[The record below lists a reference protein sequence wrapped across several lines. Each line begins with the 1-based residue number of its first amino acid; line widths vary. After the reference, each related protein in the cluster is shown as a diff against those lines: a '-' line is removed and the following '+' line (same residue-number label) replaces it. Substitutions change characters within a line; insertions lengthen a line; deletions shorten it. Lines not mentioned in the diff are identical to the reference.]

1 MEVGVKQLRDHLREW
16 LEAVQRGEEITVT
29 ERGKPVARLIPTKG
43 RSTYEQ
49 LVAAGIITPARL
61 PKRPNAEY
69 GQVTALGSISD
80 IVIEQRR

>member
-1 MEVGVKQLRDHLREW
+1 MDVGVKELRDHLRQW

-29 ERGKPVARLIPTKG
+29 ERGKPVARLIPAQG

-49 LVAAGIITPARL
+49 LVAAGIITPARR

-80 IVIEQRR
+80 IVVEQRR